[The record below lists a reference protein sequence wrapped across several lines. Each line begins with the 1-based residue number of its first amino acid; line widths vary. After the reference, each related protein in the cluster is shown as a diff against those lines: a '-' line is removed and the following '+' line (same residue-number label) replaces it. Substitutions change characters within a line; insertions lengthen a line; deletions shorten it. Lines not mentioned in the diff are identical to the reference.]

1 MPDQPAGGRYLGL
14 VVPLAIQLVGL
25 SAAVTLPLW
34 LLVATKWPQSLDFAF
49 YSLALDQFSA
59 QVWAGEWYPRWLTDV
74 NAGLGSPAFLFY
86 SPGIYWLGSA
96 FEWLAPRDPHGFG
109 RLVLLLQL
117 GLVAAGLSA
126 HRWLRRHWS
135 ALEARRAALAYA
147 ACPYLA
153 LKVYSSFGVAELW
166 AIASLPLLLI
176 ATERSMFWGLAAG
189 YAALALIHLP
199 SCLVL
204 ALVPVAY
211 SAWSAGI
218 RGAARAVGAG
228 LVGACLAA
236 FYLVPAV
243 MNRPR

>member
-1 MPDQPAGGRYLGL
+1 
-14 VVPLAIQLVGL
+14 VPLAIHSRPLGGRD
-25 SAAVTLPLW
+25 AAAW

-166 AIASLPLLLI
+166 AIACLPLLLI
-176 ATERSMFWGLAAG
+176 ASERSMFWGLAAG

-199 SCLVL
+199 SCLSL
-204 ALVPVAY
+204 RWCPSPTRLGVPA
-211 SAWSAGI
+211 SAG
-218 RGAARAVGAG
+218 RR
-228 LVGACLAA
+228 
-236 FYLVPAV
+236 VPSGRDWSERV
-243 MNRPR
+243 WRRSISSRP